1 MGSVYIIGTLDTK
14 GPEIAYL
21 RDRLQALDLETTV
34 VDSGILGE
42 PVGITPDISRSEAA
56 RYGGTTIAAL
66 RDAGSRGKAVH
77 GMREALKKLILEHYN
92 AGKLQAIVSMGGAEG
107 AVMGAAAMMQL
118 PVGVPKVLV
127 SPIASGKHY
136 FDPLVGT
143 SDIMVVHSIVD
154 ILGLN
159 PIARTVFDNV
169 AAALKGLVEYG
180 HPLEKPGSE
189 DRYVAVTMLGN
200 TTRAVMALKDRL
212 AEHGYE
218 AVIFHSNGVGGP
230 AMEELA
236 EAGQFV
242 GVIDYTTNE
251 TFDPMTGGIHDGG
264 PDRLKRVGLVG
275 LPQVIVP
282 GCIDFC
288 VFHAGSIPEE
298 LRDRPVYDH
307 NPEYTLVRAT
317 HDEMIA
323 LGHLFAERLN
333 LAKGPV
339 LIAVPTQGL
348 SIPNLPGGPFWN
360 PEADTAFLETLRRE
374 IREDIPICT
383 YESHI
388 NDPEFGVQ
396 VADLFIEM
404 MRKEKDHDRQ

>member
-1 MGSVYIIGTLDTK
+1 MGKNVVIIGTLDTK

-21 RDRLQALDLETTV
+21 RDRLQALGLETTV

-42 PVGITPDISRSEAA
+42 PVGITPDISRAEAA
-56 RYGGTTIAAL
+56 RYAGTTIEAL
-66 RDAGSRGKAVH
+66 RNAGSRGKAVH
-77 GMREALKKLILEHYN
+77 GMREALKTLTLELYTR
-92 AGKLQAIVSMGGAEG
+92 GDLQAIVSMGGAEG

-159 PIARTVFDNV
+159 PIATTIFDNV
-169 AAALKGLVEYG
+169 AAALKGLVEHG
-180 HPLEKPGSE
+180 HELTKPRPG
-189 DRYVAVTMLGN
+189 DQFVAVTMLGN
-200 TTRAVMALKDRL
+200 TTRAVMALKERL

-230 AMEELA
+230 AMEQLA
-236 EAGQFV
+236 ESGQFV
-242 GVIDYTTNE
+242 GVIDFTTNE

-264 PDRLKRVGLVG
+264 PDRLKRVGLLG

-288 VFHAGSIPEE
+288 VFHAGSIPAS
-298 LRDRPVYDH
+298 LRGRPVYDH
-307 NPEYTLVRAT
+307 NPEYTLVRASQE
-317 HDEMIA
+317 EMVA

-333 LAKGPV
+333 PCTGPV

-348 SIPNLPGGPFWN
+348 SIPNVPGGPFWD
-360 PEADTAFLETLRRE
+360 PEADAAFLATLREE
-374 IREDIPICT
+374 IKEGIPILT
-383 YESHI
+383 FESHV
-388 NDPEFGVQ
+388 NDPAFGEQ

-404 MRKEKDHDRQ
+404 MVKEHTL